1 MATIE
6 YEICSF
12 LSKFKQLCDFGL
24 NANLSFNNSSGNIS
38 VNLQADIGII
48 GQYLKKKGGT
58 PSHFRRRQ
66 RRKDARSNTVTQEPT
81 ISVNDCGATNESDE
95 HCNSTESKN
104 EESFSS
110 PSTSNDCDQSVQNS
124 TFEFGDGILE
134 ILNDVQGSNIP
145 SIDTTSSAVLPST
158 TQTSTTRPPT
168 LPISQREFLAY
179 MENFNESF
187 GNLLSRKLGLSDDQP

>member
-1 MATIE
+1 MATVDF
-6 YEICSF
+6 EIHSF
-12 LSKFKQLCDFGL
+12 LTKFNQLCACGL
-24 NANLSFNNSSGNIS
+24 AANLSFANSNGNIS

-66 RRKDARSNTVTQEPT
+66 RRKDARTNTVTQEPT

-124 TFEFGDGILE
+124 TFEFGDGISE
-134 ILNDVQGSNIP
+134 ILNGVQGSNIP
-145 SIDTTSSAVLPST
+145 SIDTTVSAVLPCT
-158 TQTSTTRPPT
+158 TQTSTRPPT